1 MICSLNETQISDL
14 YKITY
19 KKLSGLKPSE
29 SFDLEGFIKDIY
41 NRLEKVAGE
50 EKALQYA
57 QIIPTIVDVCK
68 SNRDDINDK
77 LLDYFSII

>member
-29 SFDLEGFIKDIY
+29 SFDLKGFIKDIY
-41 NRLEKVAGE
+41 NR
-50 EKALQYA
+50 
-57 QIIPTIVDVCK
+57 CK
-68 SNRDDINDK
+68 QLMLR
-77 LLDYFSII
+77 